1 MTQMSIKSMMN
12 KQTVTSLLQQN
23 AINSENDLLPC
34 LSTGIRQRNVY
45 IMHMV
50 HLHKLQKYAK
60 LIHGFRGQDD
70 DLFQRF

>member
-50 HLHKLQKYAK
+50 HLHKVQK
-60 LIHGFRGQDD
+60 
-70 DLFQRF
+70 